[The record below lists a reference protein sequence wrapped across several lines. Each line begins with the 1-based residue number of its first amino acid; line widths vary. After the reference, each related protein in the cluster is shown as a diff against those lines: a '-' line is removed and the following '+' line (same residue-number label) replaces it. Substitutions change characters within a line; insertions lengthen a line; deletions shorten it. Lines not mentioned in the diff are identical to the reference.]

1 MNGWFGFWIFLSIF
15 ILSALIEEI
24 MHNIRER
31 WIVKQGYS
39 YDDKRKIWIKK
50 EIIHIDDEEI
60 NK

>member
-1 MNGWFGFWIFLSIF
+1 MSGWFGFWIFLSIF

-24 MHNIRER
+24 MHIIRER

-39 YDDKRKIWIKK
+39 YDDKRKIWVKK
-50 EIIHIDDEEI
+50 EIIQTDDEEL